1 MKRLHNITNSMDM
14 SRELVEDRETWCTV
28 VHGSQRAGH
37 DLVTKLQ
44 QQENYIEDKM
54 IPKQSRKGKQK
65 IFNRKLNPCYFH
77 SKCVCFFCIRSEEYS
92 SRLKTY
98 EWGVCVCVCLA

>member
-1 MKRLHNITNSMDM
+1 MKWLHNITNSMDM

-28 VHGSQRAGH
+28 VRGSQRAGH

-65 IFNRKLNPCYFH
+65 
-77 SKCVCFFCIRSEEYS
+77 YS
-92 SRLKTY
+92 T
-98 EWGVCVCVCLA
+98 EN

>member
-65 IFNRKLNPCYFH
+65 
-77 SKCVCFFCIRSEEYS
+77 YS
-92 SRLKTY
+92 T
-98 EWGVCVCVCLA
+98 EN